1 MVFNVFDFDKYTPE
15 VLETLGEVLGK
26 HGFSKNVVSSE
37 YLAAKRAAE
46 NVQITVN
53 RYSGLVKPFLV
64 LTRLLI
70 ERFFLA

>member
-1 MVFNVFDFDKYTPE
+1 VVFNVFDFDKYTPE

-53 RYSGLVKPFLV
+53 RYSG
-64 LTRLLI
+64 
-70 ERFFLA
+70 